1 MKLVD
6 KLKKAYDYK
15 KELYKAEKGSSY
27 KKYHIENSDIFQ
39 DFIEL
44 ELLQCEDVQRRYFL
58 MKIYRY
64 GYQKIR
70 ELNSKLAFKAKLD
83 NKFIKTL
90 KQANILHAL
99 NEIYAT
105 REVKRIKN
113 ETK

>member
-1 MKLVD
+1 
-6 KLKKAYDYK
+6 
-15 KELYKAEKGSSY
+15 SSY

-83 NKFIKTL
+83 NDDIKFIKTL